1 MAEEVVDIVIL
12 GASGFT
18 GKYVL
23 RELLKFV
30 NPPNAP
36 PRRIAIAGRSKKKLA
51 AALTWASSSS
61 SSGDQNLSINTNNS
75 NTNIPIYE
83 ADVNSVQSLISL
95 CKKTKVLVSCV
106 GPYRK
111 YGEPVVQACVEA
123 GVDYLDITG
132 EPEFMEKMEHLY
144 HEKAKQSG
152 SLVVSACGYDSIPA
166 EFGVIHNTQQW
177 DPPSVPNS
185 VDSYLVLDTSGKSI
199 KGNIGTWE
207 SAVLGVANQADLQKL
222 RKSRPRRARAQVP
235 GGTTKKP
242 GLIHWEESAGGW
254 AIRFPTA
261 DATVVRRTLS
271 TVVENPNGLVK
282 PGEEEPSG
290 DNPWASIKPVNY
302 GCYVIQKSI
311 VGVIGVFIIGFLLV
325 ALGMFKFGQKLLIQ
339 YPEIFSLGAF
349 HKEGPSE
356 EEIRQ
361 ASFKMWFVG
370 RGYSNGA
377 QVHAGKKPDKEI
389 VTRISGPE
397 IGYLTTPIVLIQAA
411 LVMSDERKRLP
422 KGGVLTPGVVFG
434 GTDYL
439 QRLQKNGISFDV
451 ISTKTI

>member
-61 SSGDQNLSINTNNS
+61 GDQNLSMNTNN
-75 NTNIPIYE
+75 NINVPIYE

-152 SLVVSACGYDSIPA
+152 
-166 EFGVIHNTQQW
+166 
-177 DPPSVPNS
+177 
-185 VDSYLVLDTSGKSI
+185 
-199 KGNIGTWE
+199 
-207 SAVLGVANQADLQKL
+207 
-222 RKSRPRRARAQVP
+222 
-235 GGTTKKP
+235 
-242 GLIHWEESAGGW
+242 
-254 AIRFPTA
+254 
-261 DATVVRRTLS
+261 
-271 TVVENPNGLVK
+271 
-282 PGEEEPSG
+282 
-290 DNPWASIKPVNY
+290 
-302 GCYVIQKSI
+302 
-311 VGVIGVFIIGFLLV
+311 
-325 ALGMFKFGQKLLIQ
+325 
-339 YPEIFSLGAF
+339 
-349 HKEGPSE
+349 
-356 EEIRQ
+356 
-361 ASFKMWFVG
+361 WFVCDQYIYFIFFSHICI
-370 RGYSNGA
+370 RS
-377 QVHAGKKPDKEI
+377 KEC
-389 VTRISGPE
+389 TRRIE
-397 IGYLTTPIVLIQAA
+397 L
-411 LVMSDERKRLP
+411 KR
-422 KGGVLTPGVVFG
+422 V
-434 GTDYL
+434 
-439 QRLQKNGISFDV
+439 
-451 ISTKTI
+451 

>member
-1 MAEEVVDIVIL
+1 MDYPLETDEVLEQATTLNLNPRMIIPIL
-12 GASGFT
+12 GVF
-18 GKYVL
+18 
-23 RELLKFV
+23 
-30 NPPNAP
+30 
-36 PRRIAIAGRSKKKLA
+36 
-51 AALTWASSSS
+51 
-61 SSGDQNLSINTNNS
+61 
-75 NTNIPIYE
+75 
-83 ADVNSVQSLISL
+83 
-95 CKKTKVLVSCV
+95 
-106 GPYRK
+106 
-111 YGEPVVQACVEA
+111 
-123 GVDYLDITG
+123 
-132 EPEFMEKMEHLY
+132 
-144 HEKAKQSG
+144 
-152 SLVVSACGYDSIPA
+152 
-166 EFGVIHNTQQW
+166 
-177 DPPSVPNS
+177 
-185 VDSYLVLDTSGKSI
+185 
-199 KGNIGTWE
+199 
-207 SAVLGVANQADLQKL
+207 
-222 RKSRPRRARAQVP
+222 QVP

-377 QVHAGKKPDKEI
+377 QVTTAEFNI
-389 VTRISGPE
+389 
-397 IGYLTTPIVLIQAA
+397 LT
-411 LVMSDERKRLP
+411 
-422 KGGVLTPGVVFG
+422 
-434 GTDYL
+434 
-439 QRLQKNGISFDV
+439 
-451 ISTKTI
+451 